1 MTDEYSSLRPDDRA
15 HHLLV
20 GERVEIAES
29 AQIGAHVVLHDDVVI
44 GPHVVVKHNS
54 VIGASRA
61 RDAGSRSTPVD
72 HGVTRIGDG
81 AIICLNA
88 VIFSGAS
95 VGAGSL
101 VGDFAYVSPLAV
113 LGDNSVVGGHTQVGM
128 RARIGARVRIQNASV
143 VTPDA
148 VLDDDVFVGPG
159 VMFTTD
165 STLARAGKPADWPIR
180 VRRAARIGAG
190 VVITPG
196 IDIGEESFIAA
207 GAVVVRDVEPRTKL
221 RGVPGRVFGSV
232 TEDELLENWR

>member
-1 MTDEYSSLRPDDRA
+1 MTNEHSSLRPDDRA

-95 VGAGSL
+95 VGAGCL

-148 VLDDDVFVGPG
+148 VL